1 MFRLQVVFLV
11 DWTFFLIHMICK
23 GFCGAPCI
31 LVYTNAFLILFYLI
45 QKYVQTL
52 IRAAKSPARRLAA
65 LKCMGALLDAASH
78 FNYRDSMLKAMVPR
92 MMSFDDE
99 IRLVSILITFEVIRM
114 MSQLQIL

>member
-1 MFRLQVVFLV
+1 MLSLKVAFIV
-11 DWTFFLIHMICK
+11 DWMLCCDAHSVQGKFYCALGNADPRLCLIC
-23 GFCGAPCI
+23 
-31 LVYTNAFLILFYLI
+31 LI

-65 LKCMGALLDAASH
+65 LKCMSALLDAAPH

-99 IRLVSILITFEVIRM
+99 IWFVPTTIPYGLKLVER
-114 MSQLQIL
+114 